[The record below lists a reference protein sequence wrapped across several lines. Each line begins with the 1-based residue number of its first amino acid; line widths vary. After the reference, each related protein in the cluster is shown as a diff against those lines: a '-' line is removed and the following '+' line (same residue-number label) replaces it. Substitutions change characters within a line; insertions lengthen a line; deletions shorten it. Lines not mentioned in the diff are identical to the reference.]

1 MGLPVFDSSFLIFNR
16 IPMASTADFRNG
28 LVLNYNGEL
37 HVITEFQHV
46 KPGKGPAFVR
56 TKMRNIKTGR
66 TIDNTF
72 NAGVKVETAR
82 VEQRPHQFIYR
93 DDYCYTFMDASTF
106 EQIVLPDAMVPFADL
121 MKEGQE
127 VTILMHAETE
137 QPLTAEL
144 PATVDLV
151 VTYTEPGLK
160 GDTATNTLKPAT
172 VETGARIQVPLFVD
186 QDTKIRIDTRNYAYV
201 ERVK

>member
-1 MGLPVFDSSFLIFNR
+1 
-16 IPMASTADFRNG
+16 MASTADFRNG
-28 LVLNYNGEL
+28 LVLKYNGDL

-56 TKMRNIKTGR
+56 TKMRNIKTGKVL
-66 TIDNTF
+66 DNTF
-72 NAGVKVETAR
+72 NAGVKIETAR
-82 VEQRPHQFIYR
+82 VEQRPHQYLFK
-93 DDYCYTFMDASTF
+93 DDYGFTFMDTETF
-106 EQIVLPDAMVPFADL
+106 EQIVLNEAMVPFADI
-121 MKEGQE
+121 MKEGQA

-144 PATVDLV
+144 PTTVELM
-151 VTYTEPGLK
+151 VTYTEPGLR

-172 VETGARIQVPLFVD
+172 VETGARIQVPLFIE
-186 QDTKIRIDTRNYAYV
+186 QDTKIRIDTRDYSYV

>member
-1 MGLPVFDSSFLIFNR
+1 
-16 IPMASTADFRNG
+16 
-28 LVLNYNGEL
+28 
-37 HVITEFQHV
+37 
-46 KPGKGPAFVR
+46 
-56 TKMRNIKTGR
+56 MRNIKTGR

-82 VEQRPHQFIYR
+82 VEQRPHQFMYK
-93 DDYCYTFMDASTF
+93 DDYGFTFMDSATF
-106 EQIVLPDAMVPFADL
+106 EQIVLPEAMVPFADL

-144 PATVDLV
+144 PTTVDLL
-151 VTYTEPGLK
+151 VTYTEPGLR

>member
-1 MGLPVFDSSFLIFNR
+1 
-16 IPMASTADFRNG
+16 MASTADFRNG
-28 LVLNYNGEL
+28 LVLNYNNEL

-82 VEQRPHQFIYR
+82 VEQRPHQFLYK
-93 DDYCYTFMDASTF
+93 DDYGYNFMDNATF
-106 EQIVLPDAMVPFADL
+106 EQVVLSEALLPFADL

-137 QPLTAEL
+137 LPLTAEL
-144 PATVDLV
+144 PTTVDLV

-172 VETGARIQVPLFVD
+172 VETGARIQVPLFID
-186 QDTKIRIDTRNYAYV
+186 QDTKIRVDTRNYAYV

>member
-1 MGLPVFDSSFLIFNR
+1 
-16 IPMASTADFRNG
+16 MATTADFRNG
-28 LVLNYNGEL
+28 LVLNYNGDL

-56 TKMRNIKTGR
+56 TKLRNIKTGKV
-66 TIDNTF
+66 IDNTF

-82 VEQRPHQFIYR
+82 VEQRPHQYLFK
-93 DDYCYTFMDASTF
+93 DDYGYTFMDNATF
-106 EQIVLPDAMVPFADL
+106 EQVVLPEAMLPFADL

-127 VTILMHAETE
+127 ATILFHAETE

-144 PATVDLV
+144 PTTVELM

-160 GDTATNTLKPAT
+160 GDTATNTLKPAI
-172 VETGARIQVPLFVD
+172 VETGARIQVPLFID
-186 QDTKIRIDTRNYAYV
+186 QDTKIRVDTRDYSYV

>member
-1 MGLPVFDSSFLIFNR
+1 
-16 IPMASTADFRNG
+16 MASTADFRNG
-28 LVLNYNGEL
+28 LVLNYHNEL
-37 HVITEFQHV
+37 HVITEFQHL

-82 VEQRPHQFIYR
+82 VEQRPHQFLFK
-93 DDYCYTFMDASTF
+93 DDYGYNFMDNSTF
-106 EQIVLPDAMVPFADL
+106 EQIVLSEELVPFADI

-137 QPLTAEL
+137 LPLTAEL
-144 PATVDLV
+144 PTTVDLV

-172 VETGARIQVPLFVD
+172 VETGARIQVPLFID
-186 QDTKIRIDTRNYAYV
+186 QDTKIRVDTRNYAYV

>member
-1 MGLPVFDSSFLIFNR
+1 M
-16 IPMASTADFRNG
+16 
-28 LVLNYNGEL
+28 
-37 HVITEFQHV
+37 

-56 TKMRNIKTGR
+56 TKLRNIKTGR
-66 TIDNTF
+66 VIDNTF

-82 VEQRPHQFIYR
+82 VEQRPHQYIYR
-93 DDYCYTFMDASTF
+93 DDYGYTFMDTSSF

-144 PATVDLV
+144 PTTVELM

-172 VETGARIQVPLFVD
+172 VETGARIQVPLFID
-186 QDTKIRIDTRNYAYV
+186 QDTKIRVDTRNYAYV

>member
-1 MGLPVFDSSFLIFNR
+1 
-16 IPMASTADFRNG
+16 MASTADFRNG
-28 LVLNYNGEL
+28 LVLNYNNEL

-56 TKMRNIKTGR
+56 TKMRNIKTGKV
-66 TIDNTF
+66 IDNTF

-82 VEQRPHQFIYR
+82 VEQRPHQFLFK
-93 DDYCYTFMDASTF
+93 DDFGYTFMDSENF
-106 EQIVLPDAMVPFADL
+106 EQVVLPEAMVPFADL
-121 MKEGQE
+121 MKEGQTA
-127 VTILMHAETE
+127 TILFHAETE

-144 PATVDLV
+144 PTTVELM

-160 GDTATNTLKPAT
+160 GDTATNTLKPAI

-186 QDTKIRIDTRNYAYV
+186 TDTKIRVDTRNYAYV

>member
-1 MGLPVFDSSFLIFNR
+1 
-16 IPMASTADFRNG
+16 MATTADFRNG
-28 LVLNYNGEL
+28 LVIDYNGAL

-56 TKMRNIKTGR
+56 TKLRNIKTGK

-82 VEQRPHQFIYR
+82 VEQRPHQFLYK
-93 DDYCYTFMDASTF
+93 DDYGYNFMDNASF
-106 EQIVLPDAMVPFADL
+106 EQVTLPEEMVPFADL

-127 VTILMHAETE
+127 VTILFHAETE

-144 PATVDLV
+144 PAFVELV
-151 VTYTEPGLK
+151 VTYTEPGLR

-172 VETGARIQVPLFVD
+172 VETGARIQVPLFID
-186 QDTKIRIDTRNYAYV
+186 QDQKIRVDTRDYSYV

>member
-1 MGLPVFDSSFLIFNR
+1 
-16 IPMASTADFRNG
+16 MASTADFRNG

-56 TKMRNIKTGR
+56 TKLRNIKTGKV
-66 TIDNTF
+66 IDNTF

-82 VEQRPHQFIYR
+82 VEQRPHQFLFK
-93 DDYCYTFMDASTF
+93 DDYGYTFMDSENF
-106 EQIVLPDAMVPFADL
+106 EQVVLPEAMVPFADL
-121 MKEGQE
+121 MKEGQTA
-127 VTILMHAETE
+127 TILFHAETE

-144 PATVDLV
+144 PTTVELM
-151 VTYTEPGLK
+151 VTYTEPGLR

-172 VETGARIQVPLFVD
+172 VETGARIQVPLFID
-186 QDTKIRIDTRNYAYV
+186 TDTKIRVDTRTYAYV

>member
-1 MGLPVFDSSFLIFNR
+1 MSYELAMCWLQTQTSQE
-16 IPMASTADFRNG
+16 MATTADFRNG
-28 LVLNYNGEL
+28 LVLMYNNDL

-56 TKMRNIKTGR
+56 TKLRNIKTGKVL
-66 TIDNTF
+66 DNTF

-82 VEQRPHQFIYR
+82 VEQRPHQYLFK
-93 DDYCYTFMDASTF
+93 DDYGYTFMDNDTF
-106 EQIVLPDAMVPFADL
+106 EQIVLPEAMVPFADL
-121 MKEGQE
+121 MKEGQA

-144 PATVDLV
+144 PTTVDLM
-151 VTYTEPGLK
+151 VTYTEPGLR

-172 VETGARIQVPLFVD
+172 VETGARIQVPLFID
-186 QDTKIRIDTRNYAYV
+186 TDTKIRIKTSDYSYV

>member
-1 MGLPVFDSSFLIFNR
+1 
-16 IPMASTADFRNG
+16 MASTADFRNG
-28 LVLNYNGEL
+28 LVLNYNNEL

-56 TKMRNIKTGR
+56 TKLRNIKTGR
-66 TIDNTF
+66 VIDNTF

-82 VEQRPHQFIYR
+82 VEQRPHQFIYK
-93 DDYCYTFMDASTF
+93 DDYGFTFMDTSTF

-144 PATVDLV
+144 PTTVELM

-160 GDTATNTLKPAT
+160 GDTATNTLKPAIM
-172 VETGARIQVPLFVD
+172 ETGARIQVPLFID
-186 QDTKIRIDTRNYAYV
+186 QDTKIRVDTRNYAYV

>member
-1 MGLPVFDSSFLIFNR
+1 
-16 IPMASTADFRNG
+16 MATTADFRNG

-56 TKMRNIKTGR
+56 TKLRNIKTGKVL
-66 TIDNTF
+66 DNTF

-82 VEQRPHQFIYR
+82 VEQRPHQFLYK
-93 DDYCYTFMDASTF
+93 DDYGYTFMDNESF
-106 EQIVLPDAMVPFADL
+106 EQVVLPEAMVPFADL
-121 MKEGQE
+121 MKEGQ
-127 VTILMHAETE
+127 VATILFHAETE

-144 PATVDLV
+144 PTTVELM

-160 GDTATNTLKPAT
+160 GDTATNTLKPAI
-172 VETGARIQVPLFVD
+172 VETGARIQVPLFID
-186 QDTKIRIDTRNYAYV
+186 TDTKIRVKTSDYSYV

>member
-1 MGLPVFDSSFLIFNR
+1 
-16 IPMASTADFRNG
+16 MASTADFRNG
-28 LVLNYNGEL
+28 LVLNYNNEL

-56 TKMRNIKTGR
+56 TKMRNIKTGKV
-66 TIDNTF
+66 IDNTF

-82 VEQRPHQFIYR
+82 VEQRPHQFLFK
-93 DDYCYTFMDASTF
+93 DDYGYTFMDSENF
-106 EQIVLPDAMVPFADL
+106 EQVVLPEAMVPFADL
-121 MKEGQE
+121 MKEGQTA
-127 VTILMHAETE
+127 TILFHAETE

-144 PATVDLV
+144 PTTVELM
-151 VTYTEPGLK
+151 VTYTEPGLR

-172 VETGARIQVPLFVD
+172 VETGARIQVPLFID
-186 QDTKIRIDTRNYAYV
+186 TDTKIRVDTRTYAYV

>member
-1 MGLPVFDSSFLIFNR
+1 
-16 IPMASTADFRNG
+16 MASTADFRNG
-28 LVLNYNGEL
+28 LVLNYNNEL

-66 TIDNTF
+66 VIDNTF

-82 VEQRPHQFIYR
+82 VEQRPHQFIYK
-93 DDYCYTFMDASTF
+93 DDYGYTFMDASTF
-106 EQIVLPDAMVPFADL
+106 EQIVLPEAMVPFADL

-127 VTILMHAETE
+127 VTIASGSTI
-137 QPLTAEL
+137 TAEL
-144 PATVDLV
+144 PTTVDLV

-160 GDTATNTLKPAT
+160 GDTATNTLKAAT
-172 VETGARIQVPLFVD
+172 VETGARIQVPLFVN
-186 QDTKIRIDTRNYAYV
+186 QDTKIRVDTRTYAYV

>member
-1 MGLPVFDSSFLIFNR
+1 
-16 IPMASTADFRNG
+16 MASTADFRNG
-28 LVLNYNGEL
+28 LVLNYNGDL
-37 HVITEFQHV
+37 HVITAVQHE

-56 TKMRNIKTGR
+56 TKLRNIKTGR
-66 TIDNTF
+66 VIDNTF

-82 VEQRPHQFIYR
+82 VEQRPHQFIYK
-93 DDYCYTFMDASTF
+93 DDYGYTFMDAATF

-144 PATVDLV
+144 PTTVELV

-160 GDTATNTLKPAT
+160 GDTATNTLQAAT

-186 QDTKIRIDTRNYAYV
+186 QDTKIRVDTRTYAYV

>member
-1 MGLPVFDSSFLIFNR
+1 
-16 IPMASTADFRNG
+16 MASTADFRNG
-28 LVLNYNGEL
+28 LVLNYNNEL
-37 HVITEFQHV
+37 HIITEFQHV

-56 TKMRNIKTGR
+56 TKLRNIKTGR
-66 TIDNTF
+66 VIDNTF

-93 DDYCYTFMDASTF
+93 DDYGYTFMDSSTF

-144 PATVDLV
+144 PTTVDLV

-160 GDTATNTLKPAT
+160 GDTATNTLKAAT
-172 VETGARIQVPLFVD
+172 VETGARIQVPLFVN
-186 QDTKIRIDTRNYAYV
+186 QDTKIRVDTRTYAYV

>member
-1 MGLPVFDSSFLIFNR
+1 
-16 IPMASTADFRNG
+16 MASTADFRNG
-28 LVLNYNGEL
+28 LVLNYNNEL

-56 TKMRNIKTGR
+56 TKLRNIKTGR
-66 TIDNTF
+66 VIDNTF

-82 VEQRPHQFIYR
+82 VEQRPHQYIYR
-93 DDYCYTFMDASTF
+93 DDYGYTFMDTSSF

-144 PATVDLV
+144 PTTVELM

-160 GDTATNTLKPAT
+160 GDTATNTLKRAT
-172 VETGARIQVPLFVD
+172 VETGARIQVPLFID
-186 QDTKIRIDTRNYAYV
+186 QDTKIRVDTRNYAYV

>member
-1 MGLPVFDSSFLIFNR
+1 
-16 IPMASTADFRNG
+16 MASTADFRNG
-28 LVLNYNGEL
+28 LVLNYNNEL

-82 VEQRPHQFIYR
+82 VEQRPHQFIYK
-93 DDYCYTFMDASTF
+93 DDYGYTFMDASTF

-144 PATVDLV
+144 PTTVDLV

-160 GDTATNTLKPAT
+160 GDTATNTLKAAT

-186 QDTKIRIDTRNYAYV
+186 QDTKIRVDTRTYAYV

>member
-1 MGLPVFDSSFLIFNR
+1 
-16 IPMASTADFRNG
+16 MASTADFRNG
-28 LVLNYNGEL
+28 LVLNYNNEL

-82 VEQRPHQFIYR
+82 VEQRPHQFLYK
-93 DDYCYTFMDASTF
+93 DDYGYNFMDTATF
-106 EQIVLPDAMVPFADL
+106 EQVVLSEALVPFADI

-137 QPLTAEL
+137 LPLTAEL
-144 PATVDLV
+144 PTTVDLV
-151 VTYTEPGLK
+151 VTYTEPGLR
-160 GDTATNTLKPAT
+160 GDTANNTLKPAT
-172 VETGARIQVPLFVD
+172 VETGARIQVPLFIE
-186 QDTKIRIDTRNYAYV
+186 QDTKIRVDTRTYAYV